1 MRLSKIARVI
11 AMIAVMFTLAFS
23 GLPAVAEDGDEIVAA
38 APVQQSELSQ
48 ILVVCFVG
56 VGTMAYGAFMI
67 MRAEE

>member
-11 AMIAVMFTLAFS
+11 AMIAVMFTLVFS
-23 GLPAVAEDGDEIVAA
+23 GLPAAAEDGDEIVAA
-38 APVQQSELSQ
+38 APIQQSELSQ